1 MKKSSSHFEFRLI
14 RQTSNLERIRPRTFG
29 LKPASTDSKDEK
41 PVLAKSKS
49 SSAIN
54 LSLLRVRRNKL
65 LEQAKKN
72 CKLVHNEFDFI
83 AFGGLNSSFG
93 LRKCNSIDKVAT
105 TLDGLVEER
114 RILEKFAG
122 KMFAVSNC
130 SEVCVCVWSKL
141 HK

>member
-29 LKPASTDSKDEK
+29 LKPASSSDAKDEK

-72 CKLVHNEFDFI
+72 CTLVHNEFDFI

-122 KMFAVSNC
+122 KMLLV
-130 SEVCVCVWSKL
+130 
-141 HK
+141 